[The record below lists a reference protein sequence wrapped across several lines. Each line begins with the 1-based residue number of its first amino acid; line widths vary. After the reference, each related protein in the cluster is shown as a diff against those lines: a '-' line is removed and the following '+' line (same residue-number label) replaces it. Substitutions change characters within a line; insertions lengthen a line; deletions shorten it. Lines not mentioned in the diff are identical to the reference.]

1 MPSPDWADAV
11 ALLRQETAHPLQVI
25 DEEPRRQCS
34 ADGEYNQIG
43 CIADHASP
51 LLKAFARFSR
61 SFASASNCDAIRR
74 SSSLPCGV
82 VRAIVRSSMTP
93 FRRNRSVS
101 AGSCHLIPSLRQRE
115 LLDWS
120 EMTREA
126 DAKPITLRATTR
138 LGDQTQSSVLW
149 GRRRT

>member
-1 MPSPDWADAV
+1 MIRECSMYEEHLV

-25 DEEPRRQCS
+25 DEEPRRQCN

-51 LLKAFARFSR
+51 LLKAFARLFR
-61 SFASASNCDAIRR
+61 SFASASICDAIRR

-82 VRAIVRSSMTP
+82 VRAIVRSSMTA

-101 AGSCHLIPSLRQRE
+101 AGFCHLIPHYVKRE

-120 EMTREA
+120 EMTR
-126 DAKPITLRATTR
+126 DKK
-138 LGDQTQSSVLW
+138 
-149 GRRRT
+149 

>member
-1 MPSPDWADAV
+1 MLSPDWADAV

-61 SFASASNCDAIRR
+61 SFASASICDAIRR

-82 VRAIVRSSMTP
+82 VRAISLPREPLGSPYTRVA
-93 FRRNRSVS
+93 
-101 AGSCHLIPSLRQRE
+101 AGSTGAT
-115 LLDWS
+115 S
-120 EMTREA
+120 ER
-126 DAKPITLRATTR
+126 K
-138 LGDQTQSSVLW
+138 
-149 GRRRT
+149 

>member
-1 MPSPDWADAV
+1 MLSPDWADAV

-51 LLKAFARFSR
+51 LLKAFARLSR
-61 SFASASNCDAIRR
+61 SFASASICDAIRC

-82 VRAIVRSSMTP
+82 VRAIVRSSMTA

-101 AGSCHLIPSLRQRE
+101 AGFCHLIPSLRQTGAFGLVR
-115 LLDWS
+115 DDS
-120 EMTREA
+120 
-126 DAKPITLRATTR
+126 
-138 LGDQTQSSVLW
+138 
-149 GRRRT
+149 